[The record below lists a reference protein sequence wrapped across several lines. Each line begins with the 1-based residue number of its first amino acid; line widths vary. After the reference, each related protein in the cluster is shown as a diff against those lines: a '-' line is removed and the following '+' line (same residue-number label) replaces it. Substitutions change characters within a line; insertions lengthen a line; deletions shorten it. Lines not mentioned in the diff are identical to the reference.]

1 MCLCWGIL
9 QKMYHNEN
17 TFKLYQDIVLPLH
30 RTHCVGASI
39 ATSNTLAFTKCMK
52 HLFYIL
58 LQCFI
63 KEKHVDVYLKVS
75 YIYYK
80 PFKLVIVLRRFL
92 SINTWNIVSM
102 YNKDM
107 YYDWNYLKTTFEQ
120 HISNVLCKLCKHV
133 NAVH

>member
-1 MCLCWGIL
+1 
-9 QKMYHNEN
+9 MYHNEN

-92 SINTWNIVSM
+92 SINT
-102 YNKDM
+102 
-107 YYDWNYLKTTFEQ
+107 
-120 HISNVLCKLCKHV
+120 
-133 NAVH
+133 